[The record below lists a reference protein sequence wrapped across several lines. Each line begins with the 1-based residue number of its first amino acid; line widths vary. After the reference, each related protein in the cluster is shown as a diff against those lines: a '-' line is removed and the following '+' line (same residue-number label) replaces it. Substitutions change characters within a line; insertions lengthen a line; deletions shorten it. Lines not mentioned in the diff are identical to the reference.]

1 MEQEVNVFAAMKAKN
16 RALLKST
23 FSQAQADAASKTG
36 GSGGGWQTARADY
49 FKYREADGSHLTK
62 AAYNNVH
69 QNITLIS
76 PLTAGLLNVIKVA
89 PEVIETK
96 CF

>member
-1 MEQEVNVFAAMKAKN
+1 MEKIKDSSDYVQDKADAMREQAKAKMP
-16 RALLKST
+16 
-23 FSQAQADAASKTG
+23 AAG
-36 GSGGGWQTARADY
+36 M
-49 FKYREADGSHLTK
+49 LTK
-62 AAYNNVH
+62 KQLKKAVYNNVH
-69 QNITLIS
+69 QIITLIS

>member
-1 MEQEVNVFAAMKAKN
+1 MVDAPKVDVNSLFDVRPKW
-16 RALLKST
+16 T
-23 FSQAQADAASKTG
+23 VD
-36 GSGGGWQTARADY
+36 
-49 FKYREADGSHLTK
+49 E

>member
-1 MEQEVNVFAAMKAKN
+1 MLRNMGAQVLVCFFASA
-16 RALLKST
+16 
-23 FSQAQADAASKTG
+23 ADENLDYFRRHLARGA
-36 GSGGGWQTARADY
+36 QTA
-49 FKYREADGSHLTK
+49 LTNRS
-62 AAYNNVH
+62 AYNNVH
-69 QNITLIS
+69 RNTTLVS